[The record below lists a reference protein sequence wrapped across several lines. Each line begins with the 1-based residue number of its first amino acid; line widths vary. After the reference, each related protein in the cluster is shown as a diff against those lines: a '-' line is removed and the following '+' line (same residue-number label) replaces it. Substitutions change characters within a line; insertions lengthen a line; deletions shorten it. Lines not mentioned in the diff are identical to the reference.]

1 MPTWTLWVA
10 CLALGFMRSLVAAAE
25 SALYGTS
32 DLRAQE
38 LAEESKTT
46 AARRVLRHKTHR
58 EATATALRLGMVL
71 SGFLAAAIGAFVPPR
86 MLDFSRYG
94 EAAWVPV
101 ATVCAGALFVGVLA
115 TLMEVTMRGLANG
128 NPERWALRLA
138 FLVSV
143 LVLVL
148 YPPMRIMLGLL
159 NLGARTFGRTL
170 RFEPPPPP
178 LEELE
183 KLLAAQA
190 ARNEVD
196 KSAPQLI
203 RSIFELSDKRC
214 RDVMVNRT
222 DVISVDV
229 TTPPDEVLRILAEE
243 NHSRIPVFH
252 DDVDHIVG
260 VLHARDLIPLLQH
273 PELIVLQDV
282 IRPAHF
288 VPWMKPVG
296 DLLRDMQKRKIHMAM
311 VVDEY
316 GGFMGVVTLEDILRE
331 IVGDIGDEFEVE
343 EKLVEKM
350 ADGSSLVDAAM
361 EVDQFTK
368 VFGFPLPE
376 GDFDTLGGYLSSL
389 AGHLPD
395 VGERFTYNGW
405 QFVVATKEGARIDR
419 VRMMRIKSIVPGL
432 PDGTPRDGTA
442 PKEDAQG
449 TPRRAD
455 SESHADSGSAPS
467 SEAKR

>member
-10 CLALGFMRSLVAAAE
+10 CLALCFIRAMVAAAE

-38 LAEESKTT
+38 LVDTQPGSAS
-46 AARRVLRHKTHR
+46 RRVYRHKTNR
-58 EATATALRLGMVL
+58 EATATALRLGTLL

-86 MLDFSRYG
+86 MLDMTQYG
-94 EAAWVPV
+94 EAAWLPV
-101 ATVCAGALFVGVLA
+101 ATVAAGALFVGVLA
-115 TLMEVTMRGLANG
+115 SLMEVTMRGLANA
-128 NPERWALRLA
+128 NPERWALRLSG
-138 FLVSV
+138 LVSLLVV
-143 LVLVL
+143 LL
-148 YPPMRIMLGLL
+148 YPPMRLTLGVL
-159 NLGARTFGRTL
+159 NLVARTFGRTL

-190 ARNEVD
+190 AKNEVD

-214 RDVMVNRT
+214 RDVMVPRT
-222 DVISVDV
+222 DVVTVDSTV
-229 TTPPDEVLRILAEE
+229 STDELLRLLAEE
-243 NHSRIPVFH
+243 NHSRIPVYR
-252 DDVDHIVG
+252 DDVDHIIG
-260 VLHARDLIPLLQH
+260 VLHARDIIPLLQH
-273 PELIVLQDV
+273 PELIVLQDI

-288 VPWMKPVG
+288 VPWMKPIG

-316 GGFMGVVTLEDILRE
+316 GGFMGIVTLEDILRE

-343 EKLVEKM
+343 EKQVEKM
-350 ADGSSLVDAAM
+350 ADGSFLVDAAL
-361 EVDQFTK
+361 EVDSFTQA
-368 VFGFPLPE
+368 FGFPLPE

-405 QFVVATKEGARIDR
+405 QFVVATKAGPRIDR
-419 VRMMRIKSIVPGL
+419 VRMSRLKSLPGK
-432 PDGTPRDGTA
+432 DGKDKDGREPRDGAPKDGKEPTPRDTRVEPPA
-442 PKEDAQG
+442 
-449 TPRRAD
+449 
-455 SESHADSGSAPS
+455 SAT
-467 SEAKR
+467 KG